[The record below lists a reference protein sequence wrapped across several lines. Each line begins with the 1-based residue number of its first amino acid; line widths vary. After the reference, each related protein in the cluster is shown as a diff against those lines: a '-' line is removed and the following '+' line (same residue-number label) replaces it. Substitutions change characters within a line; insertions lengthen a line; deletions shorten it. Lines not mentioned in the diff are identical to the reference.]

1 MHAKWWKPLLKQY
14 KILLRVGLQQK
25 EKKHSFKVSPHPK
38 KDHMHV
44 HMEQGNNQIYLRQLA
59 VL

>member
-1 MHAKWWKPLLKQY
+1 MKTPFKAIQNT
-14 KILLRVGLQQK
+14 LRVGLQQK

-38 KDHMHV
+38 KDHM
-44 HMEQGNNQIYLRQLA
+44 EQGNNQIYLRQLA

>member
-1 MHAKWWKPLLKQY
+1 MKTPFKAIQNT
-14 KILLRVGLQQK
+14 LRVGLQQK

-44 HMEQGNNQIYLRQLA
+44 HMEQGNINQIYLRQLA